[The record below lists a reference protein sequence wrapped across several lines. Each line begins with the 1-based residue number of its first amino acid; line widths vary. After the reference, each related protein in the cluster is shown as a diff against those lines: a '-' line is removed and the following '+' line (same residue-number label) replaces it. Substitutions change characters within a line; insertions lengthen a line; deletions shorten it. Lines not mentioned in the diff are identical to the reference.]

1 MPDASDKIRSFIEKM
16 IRWVPGYT
24 GYADKESRRNTDK
37 LLRMHLAG
45 KLEESKTAFDAFVSG
60 LSQKP
65 EALDL
70 LNPAGSV
77 TKLLE
82 KVIDRLKLADYGY
95 AGFFDSQ
102 KIMEPQLDALY
113 KFDQDLAVAI
123 TAIRNKVNTL
133 TPDQAALASL
143 LADLQA
149 FDATLNAR
157 HEAISETKAV

>member
-1 MPDASDKIRSFIEKM
+1 MPDFSDKVRSFIEKM

-24 GYADKESRRNTDK
+24 GYSDKESRRNTDK

-45 KLEESKTAFDAFVSG
+45 KLEESKTAFDSLVST

-70 LNPAGSV
+70 LNISGSI
-77 TKLLE
+77 TKLME
-82 KVIDRLKLADYGY
+82 KLVDRLKLADYGY
-95 AGFFDSQ
+95 AGFFDGQ

-113 KFDQDLAVAI
+113 KFDQDLAEAI
-123 TAIRNKVNTL
+123 TTIRNKVASL
-133 TPDQAALASL
+133 TPDQASLSSL

-149 FDATLNAR
+149 FDAKLNAR
-157 HEAISETKAV
+157 HEAITTTV

>member
-37 LLRMHLAG
+37 VLRMHLAG
-45 KLEESKTAFDAFVSG
+45 QLEAGKASFDLIVSG
-60 LSQKP
+60 LSRKP
-65 EALDL
+65 DALDL
-70 LNPAGSV
+70 LNTAGTI

-113 KFDQDLAVAI
+113 KFDQDLAEAI
-123 TAIRNKVNTL
+123 TAIRNRITSL
-133 TPDQAALASL
+133 TPGQDSLSSL

-149 FDATLNAR
+149 FDTKLNAR
-157 HEAISETKAV
+157 HEAISGSPAL

>member
-16 IRWVPGYT
+16 IRFVPGYT

-45 KLEESKTAFDAFVSG
+45 KLEESKTAFDSFVSA
-60 LSQKP
+60 LSHKP
-65 EALDL
+65 EALEL
-70 LNPAGSV
+70 LNPSASV
-77 TKLLE
+77 TKLFE

-95 AGFFDSQ
+95 AGFFDGQ
-102 KIMEPQLDALY
+102 KIMEPQLDAIY

-123 TAIRNKVNTL
+123 TAIRNRVAAL
-133 TPDQAALASL
+133 TPDQAALSSL
-143 LADLQA
+143 LAELQA

-157 HEAISETKAV
+157 QDAISETKPV

>member
-16 IRWVPGYT
+16 IRFVPGYT

-45 KLEESKTAFDAFVSG
+45 KLEESKTAFDSFVSV
-60 LSQKP
+60 LTQKP

-70 LNPAGSV
+70 LNTSASI
-77 TKLLE
+77 TQHME

-95 AGFFDSQ
+95 AGFFDGQ
-102 KIMEPQLDALY
+102 KIQEPQLDALY

-123 TAIRNKVNTL
+123 TAIRNKVASL
-133 TPDQAALASL
+133 SPDQAALSSL
-143 LADLQA
+143 LADLQD
-149 FDATLNAR
+149 FDIKLNAR
-157 HEAISETKAV
+157 HDAISETKAV

>member
-1 MPDASDKIRSFIEKM
+1 MPDFSDKVRSFIEKM

-37 LLRMHLAG
+37 LLRMHLAA
-45 KLEESKTAFDAFVSG
+45 KLEESKTAFDSMVSG

-65 EALDL
+65 EALDI
-70 LNPAGSV
+70 LNTAGSV

-82 KVIDRLKLADYGY
+82 KLVDRLKLADYGY
-95 AGFFDSQ
+95 AGFFDGQ

-113 KFDQDLAVAI
+113 KFDQELAVAI
-123 TAIRNKVNTL
+123 TAIRNKVTTL
-133 TPDQAALASL
+133 TPDQASLFSL
-143 LADLQA
+143 LSDLQA

-157 HEAISETKAV
+157 HEAITTTV

>member
-1 MPDASDKIRSFIEKM
+1 MPDFSDKVRSFIEKM

-37 LLRMHLAG
+37 LLRMHLAA
-45 KLEESKTAFDAFVSG
+45 KLEESKTAFDSMVSG

-70 LNPAGSV
+70 LNTAGSV

-82 KVIDRLKLADYGY
+82 KLVDRLKLADYGY
-95 AGFFDSQ
+95 AGFFDGQ

-113 KFDQDLAVAI
+113 KFDQELAVAI
-123 TAIRNKVNTL
+123 TAIRNKVTTL
-133 TPDQAALASL
+133 TPDQASLFSL
-143 LADLQA
+143 LSDLQA

-157 HEAISETKAV
+157 HEAITTTV

>member
-1 MPDASDKIRSFIEKM
+1 MPDASDNIRSFIEKM

-37 LLRMHLAG
+37 LLRMRLAG
-45 KLEESKTAFDAFVSG
+45 QLEESKTAFDAFVSG
-60 LSQKP
+60 LSRKP
-65 EALDL
+65 EALEL
-70 LNPAGSV
+70 LNTSASV

-102 KIMEPQLDALY
+102 KIQEPQLDALY
-113 KFDQDLAVAI
+113 KFDLELAEAI

-133 TPDQAALASL
+133 TPDQASLASL
-143 LADLQA
+143 LSDLQA

-157 HEAISETKAV
+157 HETITATV

>member
-16 IRWVPGYT
+16 IRWVPGYS

-70 LNPAGSV
+70 LNTSASV

-113 KFDQDLAVAI
+113 KFDQDLAEAI
-123 TAIRNKVNTL
+123 TAIRNKVASL
-133 TPDQAALASL
+133 TPDQAALSSL
-143 LADLQA
+143 LSDIQN
-149 FDATLNAR
+149 FDIKLNAR
-157 HEAISETKAV
+157 QETITGSPAL